1 MLYYPSSCEISM
13 LYRGR
18 RDVETYRSGRNE
30 PHSKC
35 GYAFTGVREFE
46 SLRFRQTK
54 PESNTA
60 VFGLGFSFCLSF
72 IVKNPP
78 MRR

>member
-1 MLYYPSSCEISM
+1 MVHLNCLNIDECTSSNLSFKIENVSI
-13 LYRGR
+13 L
-18 RDVETYRSGRNE
+18 SGLAKQN
-30 PHSKC
+30 PKS
-35 GYAFTGVREFE
+35 
-46 SLRFRQTK
+46 S
-54 PESNTA
+54 TA

>member
-1 MLYYPSSCEISM
+1 MLYLRLVSLSMYESSNLSFKIENVSI
-13 LYRGR
+13 L
-18 RDVETYRSGRNE
+18 SGFAKQN
-30 PHSKC
+30 PKSS
-35 GYAFTGVREFE
+35 TV
-46 SLRFRQTK
+46 
-54 PESNTA
+54 

>member
-1 MLYYPSSCEISM
+1 MH
-13 LYRGR
+13 YRGR

-46 SLRFRQTK
+46 SLRFRQFLK
-54 PESNTA
+54 VLGLVQRVSDLF
-60 VFGLGFSFCLSF
+60 VFLGKNYRITCF
-72 IVKNPP
+72 ILQ
-78 MRR
+78 